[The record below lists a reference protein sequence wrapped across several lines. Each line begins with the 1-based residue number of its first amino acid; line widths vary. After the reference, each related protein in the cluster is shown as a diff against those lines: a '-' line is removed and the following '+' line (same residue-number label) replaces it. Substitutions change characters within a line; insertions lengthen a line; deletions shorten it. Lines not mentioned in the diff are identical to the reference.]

1 MGIIKLQNAGESLT
15 ATVTKAERVQGQY
28 GEQVKFTLPDGDLYV
43 PLDSA
48 LRQLERIP
56 LAVEECAGETLVF
69 ARDPN
74 NSRPGAKPYWAIRLA
89 GAADRA
95 APSKRLSYAE
105 ANTPQ
110 AAAPRATPQVN
121 PPITG
126 AALAQEKARV
136 ARAYLDLFGYVKAQ
150 PEMQGVSDVAVQAA
164 SATIWI
170 AWNQQGLMRAEPPKA
185 EPPKAEPPKPQPSK
199 PPHDFS
205 NFPPEPEGDDSLPFS

>member
-1 MGIIKLQNAGESLT
+1 MGIVKLSQAGES
-15 ATVTKAERVQGQY
+15 ATWKIADCETVAGKFGA
-28 GEQVKFTLPDGDLYV
+28 QVKFTNDAGDVMYI
-43 PLDSA
+43 SA
-48 LRQLERIP
+48 ETAERQLDRSG
-56 LAVEECAGETLVF
+56 LTVATAVGETLVF
-69 ARDPN
+69 
-74 NSRPGAKPYWAIRLA
+74 SREENRKTPGAAPFWGIRLA

-170 AWNQQGLMRAEPPKA
+170 AWNQQGLTRA

-205 NFPPEPEGDDSLPFS
+205 NFPPEPEGDDSLPF

>member
-28 GEQVKFTLPDGDLYV
+28 GEQVRFTLPDGDLYV

-56 LAVEECAGETLVF
+56 IAIEECQGETLVF

-74 NSRPGAKPYWAIRLA
+74 NSRPGAKPYWGIRLA

-105 ANTPQ
+105 ANAAQ
-110 AAAPRATPQVN
+110 APAPRTTPQVN

-126 AALAQEKARV
+126 AALAQEKARM
-136 ARAYLDLFGYVKAQ
+136 ARAYLDLFGYVKSQ

-164 SATIWI
+164 AATIWI
-170 AWNQQGLMRAEPPKA
+170 AWTQQGLNKA
-185 EPPKAEPPKPQPSK
+185 DPAPAPKAEPPKPQPSK

-205 NFPPEPEGDDSLPFS
+205 NFPPEPDGDDSLPF

>member
-1 MGIIKLQNAGESLT
+1 MGTIKLQNAGESLT

-28 GEQVKFTLPDGDLYV
+28 GEQVRFTLPDGDLYV

-56 LAVEECAGETLVF
+56 IAIEECQGETLVF

-74 NSRPGAKPYWAIRLA
+74 NSRPGAKPYWGIRLA

-105 ANTPQ
+105 ANTPP
-110 AAAPRATPQVN
+110 AAAPRTTPQVN

-126 AALAQEKARV
+126 AAVAQEKARV
-136 ARAYLDLFGYVKAQ
+136 ARAYLDLFGYVKSQ

-164 SATIWI
+164 AATIWI
-170 AWNQQGLMRAEPPKA
+170 AWTQQGLNKA
-185 EPPKAEPPKPQPSK
+185 DPAPAPKAEPPKPQPSK

-205 NFPPEPEGDDSLPFS
+205 NFPPEPDGDDSLPF

>member
-74 NSRPGAKPYWAIRLA
+74 NSRPGAKPYWGIRLA
-89 GAADRA
+89 GGADRA
-95 APSKRLSYAE
+95 TPTKRLTYQE
-105 ANTPQ
+105 AAKPVS
-110 AAAPRATPQVN
+110 TPQVN

-126 AALAQEKARV
+126 ASLAQEKARV
-136 ARAYLDLFGYVKAQ
+136 ARAYLDLFGYVKTQ

-170 AWNQQGLMRAEPPKA
+170 AWNQQGLARAEAPKV
-185 EPPKAEPPKPQPSK
+185 EPPKPAAKPQAQPK

-205 NFPPEPEGDDSLPFS
+205 DFPPEPVDEDLPF

>member
-28 GEQVKFTLPDGDLYV
+28 GEQVKFTLPEGDLYV

-74 NSRPGAKPYWAIRLA
+74 NSRPGAKPYWGIRVA
-89 GAADRA
+89 GAADRQ
-95 APSKRLSYAE
+95 PPTKRLTYQE
-105 ANTPQ
+105 AAKPVSTPQ
-110 AAAPRATPQVN
+110 AN

-126 AALAQEKARV
+126 ASLAQEKARV
-136 ARAYLDLFGYVKAQ
+136 ARAYLDLFGYVKSQ

-164 SATIWI
+164 TATIWI
-170 AWNQQGLMRAEPPKA
+170 AWNQQGLTKA
-185 EPPKAEPPKPQPSK
+185 EPAKVEPPNPVAQPPK

-205 NFPPEPEGDDSLPFS
+205 DFPPEPVDEDSLPFN

>member
-28 GEQVKFTLPDGDLYV
+28 GEQVRFTLPDGDLYV

-56 LAVEECAGETLVF
+56 IAIEECQGETLVF

-74 NSRPGAKPYWAIRLA
+74 NSRPGAKPYWGIRLA

-105 ANTPQ
+105 AAKPIS
-110 AAAPRATPQVN
+110 TPQVN

-136 ARAYLDLFGYVKAQ
+136 ARAYLDLFGYVKSQ
-150 PEMQGVSDVAVQAA
+150 PEMQGVSDVAMQAA
-164 SATIWI
+164 AATIWI
-170 AWNQQGLMRAEPPKA
+170 AWTQQGMNKA
-185 EPPKAEPPKPQPSK
+185 DPAPAPKAEPPKPQPSK

-205 NFPPEPEGDDSLPFS
+205 NFPPEPDGDDSLPF

>member
-1 MGIIKLQNAGESLT
+1 MAILKLQSAGESLT
-15 ATVTKAERVQGQY
+15 MTVKHAEVTAGKF
-28 GEQVKFTLPDGDLYV
+28 GSQVKFENTDGDVLFV
-43 PLDSA
+43 SQQTA
-48 LRQLERIP
+48 ERQLSRIP

-69 ARDPN
+69 SRDEN
-74 NSRPGAKPYWAIRLA
+74 RSGGAPYWGIRLA

-110 AAAPRATPQVN
+110 AAAPRTTPQVN

-136 ARAYLDLFGYVKAQ
+136 ARAYLDLFGYVKSQ
-150 PEMQGVSDVAVQAA
+150 PEMQGVSDVAMQAA
-164 SATIWI
+164 AATIWI
-170 AWNQQGLMRAEPPKA
+170 AWNQQGLNKA
-185 EPPKAEPPKPQPSK
+185 DPAPAPKAEPPKPQPSK

-205 NFPPEPEGDDSLPFS
+205 NFPPEPPDEDSSLPF

>member
-28 GEQVKFTLPDGDLYV
+28 GEQVKFTLPEGDLYV

-56 LAVEECAGETLVF
+56 VAIEECQGETLVF
-69 ARDPN
+69 SRDPN
-74 NSRPGAKPYWAIRLA
+74 NSRPGAKPYWGIRLA
-89 GAADRA
+89 GAQDRA

-105 ANTPQ
+105 AAKPVS
-110 AAAPRATPQVN
+110 TPQVN

-136 ARAYLDLFGYVKAQ
+136 ARAYLDLFGYVKSQ
-150 PEMQGVSDVAVQAA
+150 PEMQGVSDVAMQAA
-164 SATIWI
+164 AATIWI
-170 AWNQQGLMRAEPPKA
+170 AWTQQGLNKA
-185 EPPKAEPPKPQPSK
+185 DPAPAPKAEPPKPQPSK

>member
-1 MGIIKLQNAGESLT
+1 MGILKLQNAGESLT

-56 LAVEECAGETLVF
+56 LAVEECQGETLVF

-74 NSRPGAKPYWAIRLA
+74 NSRPGAKPYWGIRLA

-95 APSKRLSYAE
+95 APSKRLSYTE
-105 ANTPQ
+105 ANTAQ
-110 AAAPRATPQVN
+110 APAPRATPQAPVSDV
-121 PPITG
+121 T
-126 AALAQEKARV
+126 AERVRVAQE
-136 ARAYLDLFGYVKAQ
+136 YLDLLNWVKAQ
-150 PEMQGVSDVAVQAA
+150 DKTLTPDAAQAA
-164 SATIWI
+164 AATIWI
-170 AWNQQGLMRAEPPKA
+170 TWGQMNLRSKPPA
-185 EPPKAEPPKPQPSK
+185 PKAEPPKPQPPK

-205 NFPPEPEGDDSLPFS
+205 NFPPEPTEDDSLPF

>member
-1 MGIIKLQNAGESLT
+1 MGILKLQNAGESLT

-56 LAVEECAGETLVF
+56 LAVEECQGETLVF

-95 APSKRLSYAE
+95 APSKRLTYQE
-105 ANTPQ
+105 AAKPVSTP
-110 AAAPRATPQVN
+110 PVN

-136 ARAYLDLFGYVKAQ
+136 ARAYLDLFGYVKTQ

-164 SATIWI
+164 TATIWI
-170 AWNQQGLMRAEPPKA
+170 AWNQQGLTRAEPPKA
-185 EPPKAEPPKPQPSK
+185 EPPKVEPPKPAEKPQATK

-205 NFPPEPEGDDSLPFS
+205 DFPPEPEGDDSLPF